1 MSDDDALKID
11 ISPKLFF
18 SIFSF
23 FSLFWLWKT
32 HNTPHNNITT
42 IITTINNKNKNIMG
56 VTRTKKSTSL
66 KRKRKDP
73 PGDDNDDGCVRRS
86 VFFIL
91 SFSFSFSNFRFSPPF
106 FSHLDEASLARCLVV
121 SHLYLLS
128 HTSS

>member
-1 MSDDDALKID
+1 
-11 ISPKLFF
+11 
-18 SIFSF
+18 
-23 FSLFWLWKT
+23 
-32 HNTPHNNITT
+32 
-42 IITTINNKNKNIMG
+42 MG

-86 VFFIL
+86 FFFIL
-91 SFSFSFSNFRFSPPF
+91 SFSFSNFRFSPPF
-106 FSHLDEASLARCLVV
+106 FSRFDEASLARCLVV

>member
-1 MSDDDALKID
+1 MED
-11 ISPKLFF
+11 
-18 SIFSF
+18 
-23 FSLFWLWKT
+23 T
-32 HNTPHNNITT
+32 HTPHNNITT

-91 SFSFSFSNFRFSPPF
+91 SFSFSNFRFSPPF